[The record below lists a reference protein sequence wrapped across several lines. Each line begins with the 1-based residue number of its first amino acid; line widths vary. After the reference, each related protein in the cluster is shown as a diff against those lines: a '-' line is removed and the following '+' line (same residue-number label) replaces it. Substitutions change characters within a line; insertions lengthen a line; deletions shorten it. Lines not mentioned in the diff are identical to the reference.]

1 MLESEIGFRFGA
13 RPDGPTEEGSVTKM
27 AGDGR
32 ANGWRSLQEAERLL
46 RLGEPEQALRRVRLV
61 LRRDPDHLGA
71 LELMAKALWA
81 VGQLEEVVLCSRRL
95 ESLYPY
101 EPGYFVTE
109 GEALRELGRL
119 EEARAAF
126 RRAEETIRLAAEK
139 ADPTGE
145 DRLTPTHAVV
155 EVPVADGLP
164 EPADSLAVAQP
175 HNRKVWTV

>member
-1 MLESEIGFRFGA
+1 M
-13 RPDGPTEEGSVTKM
+13 TKM